1 MSDRWLKKLNSTLV
15 QCLRTPRIW
24 RPLFGPL
31 LGPCLVVTLWLL
43 FSLGLTAPL
52 LAKPTEILIGAATSL
67 QDALQELA
75 LEFQSANHDQV
86 VAVLNFGASSELVR
100 QAHAGAPFDV
110 VMTADSVTMD
120 QLEQRQL
127 LAPGSRMDIIANEL
141 VLIVPRRSRAAGLI
155 MRSPLEL
162 KSEKIARL
170 ALAAEHVPAGHYARL
185 LLAKWGVLAALQP
198 KIVNAP
204 HVRATLALVASQA
217 VDAGFVYHSDALIN
231 EKTVAMV
238 YQSGMNILNIRYPA
252 AVMASSRYQNAA
264 RLFVKFLQSPM
275 AQTTFAKYGFC
286 RL

>member
-1 MSDRWLKKLNSTLV
+1 
-15 QCLRTPRIW
+15 
-24 RPLFGPL
+24 
-31 LGPCLVVTLWLL
+31 VVTLWLL